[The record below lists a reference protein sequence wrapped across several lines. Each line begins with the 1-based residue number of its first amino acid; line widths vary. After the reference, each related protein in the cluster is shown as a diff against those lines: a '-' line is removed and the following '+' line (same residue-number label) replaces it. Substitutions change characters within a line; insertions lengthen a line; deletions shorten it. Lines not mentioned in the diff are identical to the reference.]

1 MEQRPLGY
9 TTLEESRKLLSLEV
23 PPALSDYFYDT
34 SKETEVLV
42 PRNPTKEEEDSGNI
56 VHCWSLGMLIE
67 ILPKTIWLNEVHK
80 DLEIGHEKDYYEVY
94 YISGYSATH
103 VCRSKYLIEAVIE
116 LLIWVI
122 ENNIQTEK
130 C

>member
-34 SKETEVLV
+34 SKETEILV
-42 PRNPTKEEEDSGNI
+42 PRKPTREEEDNGNI
-56 VHCWSLGMLIE
+56 VPCWSLGMLIE
-67 ILPKTIWLNEVHK
+67 ILPKIIWLNEIHK
-80 DLEIGHEKDYYEVY
+80 ELEIGHEKNCYEVY
-94 YISGYSATH
+94 YISGFAATH
-103 VCRSKYLIEAVIE
+103 ICRSKYLIEAVIE